1 MAIKVNLLPEDLA
14 VKKGTAKIAKLFKS
28 LTTISL
34 VVSLV
39 VGVGL
44 LLFFLISYFQ
54 LKGLESNIAD
64 AEVQVRAQETT
75 EQRVVLLKDRLT
87 KIKQIQAIEDASK
100 PIEDISSFLNTL
112 PADTSLG
119 EFDVDSDKIDA
130 SFRFAS
136 SSSLNEFFANLLTLD
151 QFSRAS
157 LTSFGFNPAS
167 GYLVGVRFFVKN

>member
-1 MAIKVNLLPEDLA
+1 MAVKVNLLPEDLA

-34 VVSLV
+34 VVALV

-44 LLFFLISYFQ
+44 LIFFLVSYFQ

-64 AEVQVRAQETT
+64 VEAQVKAQETT

-100 PIEDISSFLNTL
+100 PIEDISPFLNTL
-112 PADTSLG
+112 PVEASLG

-136 SSSLNEFFANLLTLD
+136 STSLNDFFTSLLD
-151 QFSRAS
+151 FDAFPRAT
-157 LTSFGFNPAS
+157 LTSFGFNPNN